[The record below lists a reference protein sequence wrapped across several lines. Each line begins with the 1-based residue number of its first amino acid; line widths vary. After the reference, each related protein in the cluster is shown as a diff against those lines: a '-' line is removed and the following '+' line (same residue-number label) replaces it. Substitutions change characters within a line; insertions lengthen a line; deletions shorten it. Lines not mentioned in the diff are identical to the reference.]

1 MSSVS
6 TLLFQ
11 NSSIKQNRW
20 DSVSTMDN
28 LITIDGPGGSGK
40 GTVAKLLAAKL
51 GWNIL
56 DSGALYRLI
65 ALISENIKETDPDII
80 GIELKDKNIFFK
92 LKGDQYHLIFDGKDI
107 TDTIRREEIGIKAS
121 DLAHNQNIRDLI
133 KDTQRSFYNP
143 NTGLIA
149 DGRDMG
155 SVVFP
160 EAKIKIYLDASIEER
175 AKRRQIQLK
184 EKGMEVNMRNL
195 ISSLEDRDLKD
206 KNRDV
211 SPLLIPE
218 GAKVIDS
225 TNLSID
231 EVVNKIM
238 DLI

>member
-1 MSSVS
+1 
-6 TLLFQ
+6 
-11 NSSIKQNRW
+11 
-20 DSVSTMDN
+20 MDK

-40 GTVAKLLAAKL
+40 GTVAKILAAKL

-65 ALISENIKETDPDII
+65 ALISENIKKTDPDSI
-80 GIELKDKNIFFK
+80 GKELKDKGIFFELVK
-92 LKGDQYHLIFDGKDI
+92 DQYHLFFDGKDV
-107 TDTIRREEIGIKAS
+107 TNFIRREEIGVKAS
-121 DLAHNQNIRDLI
+121 DLAHNQNIRNLI
-133 KDTQRSFYNP
+133 KDTQRSFYDP
-143 NTGLIA
+143 NVGLIA

-160 EAKIKIYLDASIEER
+160 EAGIKIYLDASIEER

-211 SPLLIPE
+211 SPLLIPQ

-238 DLI
+238 NLV

>member
-1 MSSVS
+1 
-6 TLLFQ
+6 
-11 NSSIKQNRW
+11 
-20 DSVSTMDN
+20 MDK

-40 GTVAKLLAAKL
+40 GTVAKILAAKL

-65 ALISENIKETDPDII
+65 ALISENIKETDPNSI
-80 GIELKDKNIFFK
+80 GKELKEKDKSIFFELVK
-92 LKGDQYHLIFDGKDI
+92 DQYHLFFDGKDV
-107 TDTIRREEIGIKAS
+107 TNFIRREEIGVKAS
-121 DLAHNQNIRDLI
+121 DLAHNQNIRNLI
-133 KDTQRSFYNP
+133 KDTQRSFYDP
-143 NTGLIA
+143 NIGLIA

-160 EAKIKIYLDASIEER
+160 EAGIKIYLDASIEER

-211 SPLLIPE
+211 SPLLIPQ

>member
-1 MSSVS
+1 
-6 TLLFQ
+6 
-11 NSSIKQNRW
+11 
-20 DSVSTMDN
+20 MDK

-40 GTVAKLLAAKL
+40 GTVAKILAAKL

-65 ALISENIKETDPDII
+65 ALISENIKKTDPDSI
-80 GIELKDKNIFFK
+80 GKELKDKGIFFELVK
-92 LKGDQYHLIFDGKDI
+92 DQYHLFFDGKDV
-107 TDTIRREEIGIKAS
+107 TNFIRREEIGVKAS
-121 DLAHNQNIRDLI
+121 DLAHNQNIRNLI
-133 KDTQRSFYNP
+133 KDTQRSFYDP
-143 NTGLIA
+143 NIGLIA

-160 EAKIKIYLDASIEER
+160 EAGIKIYLDASIEER

-211 SPLLIPE
+211 SPLLIPQ

>member
-1 MSSVS
+1 
-6 TLLFQ
+6 
-11 NSSIKQNRW
+11 
-20 DSVSTMDN
+20 MDK

-40 GTVAKLLAAKL
+40 GTVAKILAAKL

-65 ALISENIKETDPDII
+65 ALISENIKKTDPDSI
-80 GIELKDKNIFFK
+80 GKELKDKKIFFD
-92 LKGDQYHLIFDGKDI
+92 LVEDQYHLSFDGKDV
-107 TDTIRREEIGIKAS
+107 TNFIRREEIGIKAS
-121 DLAHNQNIRDLI
+121 DLAHNQNIRNLI
-133 KDTQRSFYNP
+133 KDTQRSFYDP
-143 NTGLIA
+143 NIGLIA

-160 EAKIKIYLDASIEER
+160 EAGIKIYLDASIEER

-231 EVVNKIM
+231 EVINKIM
-238 DLI
+238 DLV

>member
-1 MSSVS
+1 
-6 TLLFQ
+6 
-11 NSSIKQNRW
+11 
-20 DSVSTMDN
+20 MDK

-40 GTVAKLLAAKL
+40 GTVAKILAAKL

-65 ALISENIKETDPDII
+65 ALISENIKKTDPDSI
-80 GIELKDKNIFFK
+80 GKELKDKSIFFELVK
-92 LKGDQYHLIFDGKDI
+92 DQYHLFFDGMDV
-107 TDTIRREEIGIKAS
+107 TNFIRREEIGIKAS
-121 DLAHNQNIRDLI
+121 DLAHNQNIRNLI
-133 KDTQRSFYNP
+133 KDTQRSFYDP
-143 NTGLIA
+143 NIGLIA

-160 EAKIKIYLDASIEER
+160 EAGIKIYLDASIEER

-231 EVVNKIM
+231 EVVNKII

>member
-1 MSSVS
+1 
-6 TLLFQ
+6 
-11 NSSIKQNRW
+11 
-20 DSVSTMDN
+20 MDK

-40 GTVAKLLAAKL
+40 GTVAKILAAKL

-65 ALISENIKETDPDII
+65 ALISENIKKTDPDSI
-80 GIELKDKNIFFK
+80 GKELKDKSIFFELVK
-92 LKGDQYHLIFDGKDI
+92 DQYHLFFDGKDV
-107 TDTIRREEIGIKAS
+107 TNFIRREEIGIKAS
-121 DLAHNQNIRDLI
+121 DLAHNQNIRNLI
-133 KDTQRSFYNP
+133 KDSQRSFYDP
-143 NTGLIA
+143 NIGLIA

-160 EAKIKIYLDASIEER
+160 EAGIKIYLDASIEER

-206 KNRDV
+206 KSRDV
-211 SPLLIPE
+211 SPLLIPQ

-238 DLI
+238 DLV

>member
-1 MSSVS
+1 
-6 TLLFQ
+6 
-11 NSSIKQNRW
+11 
-20 DSVSTMDN
+20 MDK

-40 GTVAKLLAAKL
+40 GTVAKILAAKL

-65 ALISENIKETDPDII
+65 ALISENINKTDPDSI
-80 GIELKDKNIFFK
+80 GKELKDKSIFFELVK
-92 LKGDQYHLIFDGKDI
+92 DQYHLFFDGKDV
-107 TDTIRREEIGIKAS
+107 TNFIRREEIGVKAS
-121 DLAHNQNIRDLI
+121 DLAHNQNIRNLI
-133 KDTQRSFYNP
+133 KDTQRSFYDP
-143 NTGLIA
+143 NIGLIA

-160 EAKIKIYLDASIEER
+160 EAGIKIYLDASIEER

-211 SPLLIPE
+211 SPLLIPQ

-238 DLI
+238 DLV

>member
-1 MSSVS
+1 
-6 TLLFQ
+6 
-11 NSSIKQNRW
+11 
-20 DSVSTMDN
+20 MDK

-40 GTVAKLLAAKL
+40 GTVAKILAAKL

-65 ALISENIKETDPDII
+65 ALISENIKETDPDSI
-80 GIELKDKNIFFK
+80 GIELKDKNIFFELVK
-92 LKGDQYHLIFDGKDI
+92 DQYHLFFDGKDV
-107 TDTIRREEIGIKAS
+107 TNFIRREEIGIKAS
-121 DLAHNQNIRDLI
+121 DLAHNQNIRNLI
-133 KDTQRSFYNP
+133 KDTQRSFYDP
-143 NTGLIA
+143 NIGLIA

-160 EAKIKIYLDASIEER
+160 EAGIKIYLDASIEER

-211 SPLLIPE
+211 SPLLIPQ

>member
-1 MSSVS
+1 
-6 TLLFQ
+6 
-11 NSSIKQNRW
+11 
-20 DSVSTMDN
+20 MDN

-40 GTVAKLLAAKL
+40 GTVAKLLATKL

-56 DSGALYRLI
+56 DSGALYRLL
-65 ALISENIKETDPDII
+65 ALISENIKETDPDSI
-80 GIELKDKNIFFK
+80 GIVLKDKNIFFK

-107 TDTIRREEIGIKAS
+107 TDSIRREEIGIKAS
-121 DLAHNQNIRDLI
+121 DLARNQNIRDLI
-133 KDTQRSFYNP
+133 KDTQRSFYDP
-143 NTGLIA
+143 NIGLIA

-160 EAKIKIYLDASIEER
+160 EAEIKIYLDASIEER

-195 ISSLEDRDLKD
+195 FSSLEDRDLKD
-206 KNRDV
+206 KNRDA
-211 SPLLIPE
+211 SPLLIPK

>member
-1 MSSVS
+1 M
-6 TLLFQ
+6 
-11 NSSIKQNRW
+11 
-20 DSVSTMDN
+20 
-28 LITIDGPGGSGK
+28 
-40 GTVAKLLAAKL
+40 
-51 GWNIL
+51 
-56 DSGALYRLI
+56 
-65 ALISENIKETDPDII
+65 ISENIKETDPDSI
-80 GIELKDKNIFFK
+80 GKELKDKSIFFELIK
-92 LKGDQYHLIFDGKDI
+92 DQYHLFFDGKDV
-107 TDTIRREEIGIKAS
+107 TNFIRREEIGIKAS
-121 DLAHNQNIRDLI
+121 DLAHNQNIRNLI
-133 KDTQRSFYNP
+133 KDTQRSFYDP
-143 NTGLIA
+143 NIGLIA

-160 EAKIKIYLDASIEER
+160 EAGIKIYLDASIEER

-211 SPLLIPE
+211 SPLLIPQ

-238 DLI
+238 DLT

>member
-1 MSSVS
+1 
-6 TLLFQ
+6 
-11 NSSIKQNRW
+11 
-20 DSVSTMDN
+20 MDN

-65 ALISENIKETDPDII
+65 ALISENIKETDPDSI

-92 LKGDQYHLIFDGKDI
+92 LIGDQYHLFFDGKDV
-107 TDTIRREEIGIKAS
+107 TDNIRREEIGIKAS

-133 KDTQRSFYNP
+133 KDTQRSFYDP

-211 SPLLIPE
+211 SPLLIPQ

-238 DLI
+238 DLV

>member
-1 MSSVS
+1 MY
-6 TLLFQ
+6 
-11 NSSIKQNRW
+11 K
-20 DSVSTMDN
+20 

-40 GTVAKLLAAKL
+40 GTVAKILAAKL

-65 ALISENIKETDPDII
+65 ALISENINKTDPDSI
-80 GIELKDKNIFFK
+80 GKELKDKSIFFELIK
-92 LKGDQYHLIFDGKDI
+92 DQYHLFFDGKDV
-107 TDTIRREEIGIKAS
+107 TNFIRREEIGIKAS
-121 DLAHNQNIRDLI
+121 DLAHNQNIRNLI
-133 KDTQRSFYNP
+133 KDTQRSFYDP
-143 NTGLIA
+143 NIGLIA

-160 EAKIKIYLDASIEER
+160 EAGIKIYLDASIEER

>member
-1 MSSVS
+1 
-6 TLLFQ
+6 
-11 NSSIKQNRW
+11 
-20 DSVSTMDN
+20 MDK

-40 GTVAKLLAAKL
+40 GTVAKILAEKL

-65 ALISENIKETDPDII
+65 ALISENIKKTDPDSI
-80 GIELKDKNIFFK
+80 GKELKDKSIFFELVK
-92 LKGDQYHLIFDGKDI
+92 DQYHLFFDGMDV
-107 TDTIRREEIGIKAS
+107 TNFIRREEIGVKAS
-121 DLAHNQNIRDLI
+121 DLAHNQNIRNLI
-133 KDTQRSFYNP
+133 KDTQRSFYDP
-143 NTGLIA
+143 NIGLIA

-160 EAKIKIYLDASIEER
+160 EAGIKIYLDASIEER

-211 SPLLIPE
+211 SPLLIPQ

>member
-1 MSSVS
+1 
-6 TLLFQ
+6 
-11 NSSIKQNRW
+11 
-20 DSVSTMDN
+20 MDK

-40 GTVAKLLAAKL
+40 GTVAKILAAKL

-65 ALISENIKETDPDII
+65 ALISENIKKTDPDSI
-80 GIELKDKNIFFK
+80 GKELKDKSIFFELVK
-92 LKGDQYHLIFDGKDI
+92 DQYHLFFDGKDV
-107 TDTIRREEIGIKAS
+107 TNFIRREEIGVKAS
-121 DLAHNQNIRDLI
+121 DLAHNQNIRNLI
-133 KDTQRSFYNP
+133 KDTQRSFYDP
-143 NTGLIA
+143 NIGLIA

-160 EAKIKIYLDASIEER
+160 EAGIKIYLDASIEER

-238 DLI
+238 DLT

>member
-1 MSSVS
+1 
-6 TLLFQ
+6 
-11 NSSIKQNRW
+11 
-20 DSVSTMDN
+20 MDK

-40 GTVAKLLAAKL
+40 GTVAKILAAKL

-65 ALISENIKETDPDII
+65 ALISENIKKTDPDSI
-80 GIELKDKNIFFK
+80 GKELKDKSIFFELVK
-92 LKGDQYHLIFDGKDI
+92 DQYHLFFDGKDV
-107 TDTIRREEIGIKAS
+107 TNFIRREEIGIKAS

-133 KDTQRSFYNP
+133 KDTQRSFYDP
-143 NTGLIA
+143 NIGLIA

-160 EAKIKIYLDASIEER
+160 EAGIKIYLDASIEER

-211 SPLLIPE
+211 SPLLIPQ

>member
-1 MSSVS
+1 
-6 TLLFQ
+6 
-11 NSSIKQNRW
+11 
-20 DSVSTMDN
+20 MDK

-40 GTVAKLLAAKL
+40 GTGAKILAAKL

-65 ALISENIKETDPDII
+65 ALISENINKTDPDS
-80 GIELKDKNIFFK
+80 IEKKLKDKSIFFELVK
-92 LKGDQYHLIFDGKDI
+92 DQYHLFFGGKDV
-107 TDTIRREEIGIKAS
+107 TNFIRREEIGIKAS
-121 DLAHNQNIRDLI
+121 DLAHNQNIRNLI
-133 KDTQRSFYNP
+133 KDTQRSFYDP
-143 NTGLIA
+143 NIGLIA

-160 EAKIKIYLDASIEER
+160 EAGIKIYLDASIEER

-195 ISSLEDRDLKD
+195 ISSLEDRDTKD

-211 SPLLIPE
+211 SPLLIPQ

-231 EVVNKIM
+231 EVINKIM

>member
-1 MSSVS
+1 
-6 TLLFQ
+6 
-11 NSSIKQNRW
+11 
-20 DSVSTMDN
+20 MDN

-40 GTVAKLLAAKL
+40 GTVAKLLATKL

-56 DSGALYRLI
+56 DSGALYRLL
-65 ALISENIKETDPDII
+65 ALISENIKETDPDSI
-80 GIELKDKNIFFK
+80 GIVLKDKNIFFK
-92 LKGDQYHLIFDGKDI
+92 LKGDQYHLIFDGKDV
-107 TDTIRREEIGIKAS
+107 TDIIRREEIGIKAS
-121 DLAHNQNIRDLI
+121 DLARNQNIRDLI
-133 KDTQRSFYNP
+133 KDTQRSFYDP
-143 NTGLIA
+143 NIGLIA

-160 EAKIKIYLDASIEER
+160 EAEIKIYLDASIEER

-211 SPLLIPE
+211 SPLLIPQ

>member
-1 MSSVS
+1 
-6 TLLFQ
+6 
-11 NSSIKQNRW
+11 
-20 DSVSTMDN
+20 MDK

-40 GTVAKLLAAKL
+40 GTVAKILAAKL

-65 ALISENIKETDPDII
+65 ALISENINKTDPDSI
-80 GIELKDKNIFFK
+80 GKELKDKSIFFELVK
-92 LKGDQYHLIFDGKDI
+92 DQYHLFFDGKDV
-107 TDTIRREEIGIKAS
+107 TNFIRKEEIGIKAS
-121 DLAHNQNIRDLI
+121 DLAHNQDIRNLI
-133 KDTQRSFYNP
+133 KDTQRSFYDP
-143 NTGLIA
+143 NIGLIA

-160 EAKIKIYLDASIEER
+160 EAGIKIYLDASIEER

-211 SPLLIPE
+211 SPLLIPQ

>member
-1 MSSVS
+1 
-6 TLLFQ
+6 
-11 NSSIKQNRW
+11 
-20 DSVSTMDN
+20 MDN

-40 GTVAKLLAAKL
+40 GTVAKILAAKL

-65 ALISENIKETDPDII
+65 ALISENIKKTDPDSI
-80 GIELKDKNIFFK
+80 GKELKDKGIFFELVK
-92 LKGDQYHLIFDGKDI
+92 DQYHLFFDGKDV
-107 TDTIRREEIGIKAS
+107 TNFIRREEIGVKAS
-121 DLAHNQNIRDLI
+121 DLAHNQNIRNLI
-133 KDTQRSFYNP
+133 KDTQRSFYDP
-143 NTGLIA
+143 NIGLIA

-160 EAKIKIYLDASIEER
+160 EAGIKIYLDASIEER

-211 SPLLIPE
+211 SPLLIPQ

>member
-1 MSSVS
+1 
-6 TLLFQ
+6 
-11 NSSIKQNRW
+11 
-20 DSVSTMDN
+20 MDK

-40 GTVAKLLAAKL
+40 GTVAKILAAKL

-65 ALISENIKETDPDII
+65 ALISENIKKTDPDSI
-80 GIELKDKNIFFK
+80 GKELKDKSIFFELVK
-92 LKGDQYHLIFDGKDI
+92 DQYHLFFDGKDV
-107 TDTIRREEIGIKAS
+107 TNFIRREEIGVKAS
-121 DLAHNQNIRDLI
+121 DLAHNQSIRNLI
-133 KDTQRSFYNP
+133 KDTQRSFYDP
-143 NTGLIA
+143 NIGLIA

-160 EAKIKIYLDASIEER
+160 EAGIKIYLDASIEER

-211 SPLLIPE
+211 SPLLIPQ

-238 DLI
+238 DLV

>member
-1 MSSVS
+1 
-6 TLLFQ
+6 
-11 NSSIKQNRW
+11 
-20 DSVSTMDN
+20 MDN

-40 GTVAKLLAAKL
+40 GTVARLLAAKL

-65 ALISENIKETDPDII
+65 ALISENIKDTDPDII

-133 KDTQRSFYNP
+133 KDTQRSFYDP
-143 NTGLIA
+143 NIGLIA

-160 EAKIKIYLDASIEER
+160 EAEIKIYLDASIEER

-211 SPLLIPE
+211 SPLLVPE

-225 TNLSID
+225 TNLSTD

>member
-1 MSSVS
+1 
-6 TLLFQ
+6 
-11 NSSIKQNRW
+11 
-20 DSVSTMDN
+20 MDN

-40 GTVAKLLAAKL
+40 GTVAKILAAKL

-65 ALISENIKETDPDII
+65 ALISENINKTDPDSI
-80 GIELKDKNIFFK
+80 GKELKDKSIFFELVK
-92 LKGDQYHLIFDGKDI
+92 DQYHLFFDGKDV
-107 TDTIRREEIGIKAS
+107 TNFIRREEIGIKAS
-121 DLAHNQNIRDLI
+121 DLAHNQNIRNLI
-133 KDTQRSFYNP
+133 KDTQRSFYDP
-143 NTGLIA
+143 NIGLIA

-160 EAKIKIYLDASIEER
+160 EAEIKIYLDASIEER

>member
-1 MSSVS
+1 
-6 TLLFQ
+6 
-11 NSSIKQNRW
+11 
-20 DSVSTMDN
+20 MDK

-40 GTVAKLLAAKL
+40 GTVAKILAAKL

-65 ALISENIKETDPDII
+65 ALISENIKKTDPDSI
-80 GIELKDKNIFFK
+80 GKELKDKSIFFELVK
-92 LKGDQYHLIFDGKDI
+92 DQYHLFFDGKDV
-107 TDTIRREEIGIKAS
+107 TNFIRREEIGVKAS
-121 DLAHNQNIRDLI
+121 DLAHNQNIRNLI
-133 KDTQRSFYNP
+133 KDTQRSFYDP
-143 NTGLIA
+143 NIGLIA

-160 EAKIKIYLDASIEER
+160 EAGIKIYLDASIEER

-211 SPLLIPE
+211 SPLLIPQ

-231 EVVNKIM
+231 EVVNKIT

>member
-1 MSSVS
+1 
-6 TLLFQ
+6 
-11 NSSIKQNRW
+11 
-20 DSVSTMDN
+20 MDN

-40 GTVAKLLAAKL
+40 GTVAKILAAKL

-65 ALISENIKETDPDII
+65 ALISENIKKTDPDSI
-80 GIELKDKNIFFK
+80 GQELKDKSIFFELIK
-92 LKGDQYHLIFDGKDI
+92 DQYHLFFDGKDV
-107 TDTIRREEIGIKAS
+107 TNFIRREEIGVKAS
-121 DLAHNQNIRDLI
+121 DLAHNQNIRNLI
-133 KDTQRSFYNP
+133 KDTQRSFYDP
-143 NTGLIA
+143 NIGLIA

-160 EAKIKIYLDASIEER
+160 EAGIKIYLDASIEER

>member
-1 MSSVS
+1 
-6 TLLFQ
+6 
-11 NSSIKQNRW
+11 
-20 DSVSTMDN
+20 MDK

-40 GTVAKLLAAKL
+40 GTVAKILAAKL

-65 ALISENIKETDPDII
+65 ALISENIKKTDPDSI
-80 GIELKDKNIFFK
+80 GKELKDKSIFFELVK
-92 LKGDQYHLIFDGKDI
+92 DQYHLFFDGMDV
-107 TDTIRREEIGIKAS
+107 TNFIRREEIGVKAS
-121 DLAHNQNIRDLI
+121 DLAHNQNIRNLI
-133 KDTQRSFYNP
+133 KDTQRSFYDP
-143 NTGLIA
+143 NIGLIA

-160 EAKIKIYLDASIEER
+160 EAGIKIYLDASIEER

-211 SPLLIPE
+211 SPLLIPQ

>member
-1 MSSVS
+1 
-6 TLLFQ
+6 
-11 NSSIKQNRW
+11 
-20 DSVSTMDN
+20 MDN

-40 GTVAKLLAAKL
+40 GTVAKLLATKL

-56 DSGALYRLI
+56 DSGALYRLL
-65 ALISENIKETDPDII
+65 ALISENIKETDPDSI
-80 GIELKDKNIFFK
+80 GIVLKDKNIFFK

-107 TDTIRREEIGIKAS
+107 TDSIRREEIGIKAS
-121 DLAHNQNIRDLI
+121 DLARNQNIRDLI
-133 KDTQRSFYNP
+133 KDTQRSFYDP
-143 NTGLIA
+143 NIGLIA

-160 EAKIKIYLDASIEER
+160 EAEIKIYLDASIEER

>member
-1 MSSVS
+1 ME
-6 TLLFQ
+6 
-11 NSSIKQNRW
+11 
-20 DSVSTMDN
+20 N

-65 ALISENIKETDPDII
+65 ALISENIKNTDPDSI
-80 GIELKDKNIFFK
+80 GIELKNKKIIFE
-92 LKGDQYHLIFDGKDI
+92 LIEDQYHLFFDGKDV
-107 TDTIRREEIGIKAS
+107 TNFIRKEEIGTKAS
-121 DLAHNQNIRDLI
+121 DLAHNQNIRNLI
-133 KDTQRSFYNP
+133 KDTQRSFYDSNI
-143 NTGLIA
+143 GLVA

-160 EAKIKIYLDASIEER
+160 EAGIKIYLDASIEER

-195 ISSLEDRDLKD
+195 ILSLEDRDQKD
-206 KNRDV
+206 KNREV
-211 SPLLIPE
+211 SPLLIPN
-218 GAKVIDS
+218 GATMIDS

-238 DLI
+238 DLT

>member
-1 MSSVS
+1 
-6 TLLFQ
+6 
-11 NSSIKQNRW
+11 
-20 DSVSTMDN
+20 MDK

-40 GTVAKLLAAKL
+40 GTVAKILAAKL

-65 ALISENIKETDPDII
+65 ALISENIKKTDPDSI
-80 GIELKDKNIFFK
+80 GKELKDKSIFFELVK
-92 LKGDQYHLIFDGKDI
+92 DQYHLFFDGKDV
-107 TDTIRREEIGIKAS
+107 TNFIRREEIGVKAS
-121 DLAHNQNIRDLI
+121 DLAHNQNIRNLI
-133 KDTQRSFYNP
+133 KDTQRSFYDP
-143 NTGLIA
+143 NIGLIA

-160 EAKIKIYLDASIEER
+160 EAGIKIYLDASIEER

>member
-1 MSSVS
+1 
-6 TLLFQ
+6 
-11 NSSIKQNRW
+11 
-20 DSVSTMDN
+20 MDN

-40 GTVAKLLAAKL
+40 GTVAKILAAKL
-51 GWNIL
+51 GWDIL

-65 ALISENIKETDPDII
+65 ALISENINKTDPDSI
-80 GIELKDKNIFFK
+80 GKELKDKSIFFELVK
-92 LKGDQYHLIFDGKDI
+92 DQYHLFFDGKDV
-107 TDTIRREEIGIKAS
+107 TNFIRKEEIGIKAS
-121 DLAHNQNIRDLI
+121 DLAHNQNIRNLI
-133 KDTQRSFYNP
+133 KDTQRSFYDP
-143 NTGLIA
+143 NIGLIA

-160 EAKIKIYLDASIEER
+160 EAGIKIYLDASIEER

-225 TNLSID
+225 TDLSID
-231 EVVNKIM
+231 GVVSKIM
-238 DLI
+238 DLV

>member
-1 MSSVS
+1 
-6 TLLFQ
+6 
-11 NSSIKQNRW
+11 
-20 DSVSTMDN
+20 MDK

-40 GTVAKLLAAKL
+40 GTVAKILAAKL

-65 ALISENIKETDPDII
+65 ALISENIKETDPDSI
-80 GIELKDKNIFFK
+80 GKELKDKSIFFELVK
-92 LKGDQYHLIFDGKDI
+92 DQYHLFFDGKDV
-107 TDTIRREEIGIKAS
+107 TNFIRREEIGVKAS
-121 DLAHNQNIRDLI
+121 DLAHNQNIRNLI
-133 KDTQRSFYNP
+133 KDTQRSFYEP
-143 NTGLIA
+143 NIGLIA

-160 EAKIKIYLDASIEER
+160 EAGIKIYLDASIEER

-211 SPLLIPE
+211 SPLLIPQ

>member
-1 MSSVS
+1 
-6 TLLFQ
+6 
-11 NSSIKQNRW
+11 
-20 DSVSTMDN
+20 MDK

-40 GTVAKLLAAKL
+40 GTVAKILAAKL

-65 ALISENIKETDPDII
+65 ALISENIKKTDPDSI
-80 GIELKDKNIFFK
+80 GKELKDKSIFFELVK
-92 LKGDQYHLIFDGKDI
+92 DQYHLFFDGKDV
-107 TDTIRREEIGIKAS
+107 TNFIRREEIGVKAS
-121 DLAHNQNIRDLI
+121 DLAHNQNIRNLI
-133 KDTQRSFYNP
+133 KDTQRSFYDP
-143 NTGLIA
+143 NIGLIA

-160 EAKIKIYLDASIEER
+160 EAGIKIYLDASIEER

-238 DLI
+238 DLV

>member
-1 MSSVS
+1 
-6 TLLFQ
+6 
-11 NSSIKQNRW
+11 
-20 DSVSTMDN
+20 MDK

-40 GTVAKLLAAKL
+40 GTVAKILAAKL

-65 ALISENIKETDPDII
+65 ALISENIKKTDPDSI
-80 GIELKDKNIFFK
+80 GKELKDKSIFFELVK
-92 LKGDQYHLIFDGKDI
+92 DQYHLFFDGKDV
-107 TDTIRREEIGIKAS
+107 TNFIRREEIGVKAS
-121 DLAHNQNIRDLI
+121 DLAHNQNIRNLI
-133 KDTQRSFYNP
+133 KDTQRSFYDP
-143 NTGLIA
+143 NIGLIA

-160 EAKIKIYLDASIEER
+160 EAGIKIYLDASIEER

-211 SPLLIPE
+211 SPLLVPE

-225 TNLSID
+225 TNLSTD

>member
-1 MSSVS
+1 
-6 TLLFQ
+6 
-11 NSSIKQNRW
+11 
-20 DSVSTMDN
+20 MDK

-40 GTVAKLLAAKL
+40 GTVAKILAAKL

-65 ALISENIKETDPDII
+65 ALISENIKKTDPDSI
-80 GIELKDKNIFFK
+80 GKELKDKSIFFELVK
-92 LKGDQYHLIFDGKDI
+92 DQYHLFFDGKDV
-107 TDTIRREEIGIKAS
+107 TNFIRREEIGVKAS
-121 DLAHNQNIRDLI
+121 DLAHNQNIRNLI
-133 KDTQRSFYNP
+133 KDTQRSFYDP
-143 NTGLIA
+143 NIGLIA

-160 EAKIKIYLDASIEER
+160 EAEIKIYLDASIEER

-211 SPLLIPE
+211 SPLLIPQ

-238 DLI
+238 DLT

>member
-1 MSSVS
+1 
-6 TLLFQ
+6 
-11 NSSIKQNRW
+11 
-20 DSVSTMDN
+20 MDK

-40 GTVAKLLAAKL
+40 GTVAKILAAKL

-65 ALISENIKETDPDII
+65 ALISENIKKTDPDSI
-80 GIELKDKNIFFK
+80 GKELKDKSIFFELVK
-92 LKGDQYHLIFDGKDI
+92 DQYHLFFDGKDV
-107 TDTIRREEIGIKAS
+107 TNFIRREEIGIKAS
-121 DLAHNQNIRDLI
+121 DLAHNQNIRNLI
-133 KDTQRSFYNP
+133 KDTQRSFYDP
-143 NTGLIA
+143 NIGLIA

-160 EAKIKIYLDASIEER
+160 EAGIKIYLDASIEER

-211 SPLLIPE
+211 SPLLIPQ